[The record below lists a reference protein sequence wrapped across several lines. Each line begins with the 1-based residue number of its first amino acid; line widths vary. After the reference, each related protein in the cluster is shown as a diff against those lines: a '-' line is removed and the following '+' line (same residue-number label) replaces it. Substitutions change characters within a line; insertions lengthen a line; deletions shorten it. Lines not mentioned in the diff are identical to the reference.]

1 LLRCLPR
8 RHPEAKKQIV
18 ALLRERHHLRPGEDN
33 DFNIRSPEDLL
44 QAQLQASHIFTLL
57 LAGAASLSLL
67 VGGIGIMNIM
77 LVSVSQRTREI
88 GIRLAVGATDRD
100 VQWQFLSEAVV
111 LSLIGG
117 GLGVLAGIIS
127 AIALEKTLSW
137 AMELSPETMVISG
150 IFSAAIGIL
159 FGYYPA
165 RRASRLDPIE
175 TLRYE

>member
-1 LLRCLPR
+1 
-8 RHPEAKKQIV
+8 
-18 ALLRERHHLRPGEDN
+18 
-33 DFNIRSPEDLL
+33 
-44 QAQLQASHIFTLL
+44 
-57 LAGAASLSLL
+57 
-67 VGGIGIMNIM
+67 M

-127 AIALEKTLSW
+127 AVTLEKTLSW
-137 AMELSPETMVISG
+137 AMELSAETMVISG